1 MREIVGDDKAEISD
15 KVEYKDGQFK
25 VRVKGKDYYG
35 SDYRELAEAL
45 KAAGYNPEQYLKKP
59 AVKKAA

>member
-15 KVEYKDGQFK
+15 KAQYKDGQLK
-25 VRVKGKDYYG
+25 VRVEGTDYYG
-35 SDYRELAEAL
+35 SDYRSLADER